1 MLPLPGYFPA
11 SATQFSICVPPS
23 ACPGVDVSAVRAILK
38 DLDLGASGAAID
50 DSAIGPV
57 MAQFFMY
64 HSLTNGSLADSGLVS
79 VRDFGLASLMC
90 AVKYPGSS
98 ILTASL
104 SVAWACLRP
113 PMPKRN
119 KVCFH

>member
-1 MLPLPGYFPA
+1 MGCRGQFLSSLVSQNAQCVAFFPAMLPLPGYFPA

-64 HSLTNGSLADSGLVS
+64 HSLTNGSDSGLVS
-79 VRDFGLASLMC
+79 VG
-90 AVKYPGSS
+90 
-98 ILTASL
+98 T
-104 SVAWACLRP
+104 SVSPL
-113 PMPKRN
+113 
-119 KVCFH
+119 